1 MTPVSQRLDRDLL
14 VRFVEYRAGT
24 VSLVHEER
32 VDDNNDSHI
41 EQIAT
46 DYVRQGFVLRDTDLR
61 TLAPSQCLRS
71 ALEDDSHTVLLVTA
85 YDWDHA
91 STQNIEKQLAGTKR
105 RASDELQ
112 HQARPRKARVVGQG
126 PSRYMLARDNPWHQ

>member
-1 MTPVSQRLDRDLL
+1 MTPVSQRPDEDLL

-32 VDDNNDSHI
+32 VDDNNDSHV
-41 EQIAT
+41 EHIAT
-46 DYVRQGFVLRDTDLR
+46 DYVRQGFVLRDPDFR

-85 YDWDHA
+85 DEWDRTSA
-91 STQNIEKQLAGTKR
+91 QKIEKQLAGTKR

-112 HQARPRKARVVGQG
+112 HQARPRKARVVEQG
-126 PSRYMLARDNPWHQ
+126 PSRYLLARDNPWH